1 MKNMLKTFLKVEAK
15 NIKFKAAFIILLFT
29 IVGCIFYL
37 DRASFNDLE
46 ESTAGEVIAMSSA
59 LDQFRKVDA
68 TDTEQ
73 SSPIYRN
80 LIQQTSHLGT
90 RTLGMKFNDSDT
102 IIEGSLALA
111 KERQNIYQLR
121 GFKEIEEYIP
131 STRKNQLDLVKY
143 QTLEKENRSVYI
155 KNNNLPSYI
164 FLVITTFGYFWYLY
178 CGILSS
184 DILINDDR
192 HSSIVNNYPY
202 SIGQKLLSKTVN
214 YILLL
219 VSFLTGGIILSM
231 ILGLI
236 KYNADFSYPIA
247 ILGTK
252 YQTVDVMT
260 FILISWGYLVIL
272 TITAVLVSILL
283 NYFIKNIYIIIFIH
297 MGFFF
302 LGGLSSIFS
311 RFTWMLP
318 YHYLNYT
325 NVFNGVIAE
334 TTNHIQANILFGGL
348 SLMITC
354 IFLVVFI
361 YIRFHLSST
370 NIRKK
375 EV

>member
-46 ESTAGEVIAMSSA
+46 ESAAGEVIAMNSA

-164 FLVITTFGYFWYLY
+164 LLVITTF
-178 CGILSS
+178 
-184 DILINDDR
+184 
-192 HSSIVNNYPY
+192 
-202 SIGQKLLSKTVN
+202 
-214 YILLL
+214 
-219 VSFLTGGIILSM
+219 
-231 ILGLI
+231 
-236 KYNADFSYPIA
+236 
-247 ILGTK
+247 
-252 YQTVDVMT
+252 
-260 FILISWGYLVIL
+260 
-272 TITAVLVSILL
+272 
-283 NYFIKNIYIIIFIH
+283 
-297 MGFFF
+297 
-302 LGGLSSIFS
+302 
-311 RFTWMLP
+311 
-318 YHYLNYT
+318 
-325 NVFNGVIAE
+325 
-334 TTNHIQANILFGGL
+334 
-348 SLMITC
+348 
-354 IFLVVFI
+354 
-361 YIRFHLSST
+361 
-370 NIRKK
+370 
-375 EV
+375 